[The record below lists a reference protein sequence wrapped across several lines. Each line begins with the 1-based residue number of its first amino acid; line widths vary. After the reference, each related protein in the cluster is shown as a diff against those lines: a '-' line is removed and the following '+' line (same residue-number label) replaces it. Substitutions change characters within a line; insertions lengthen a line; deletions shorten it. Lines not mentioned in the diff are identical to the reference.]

1 MRRTLLAV
9 LLAVLMATL
18 VAATF
23 ACHRG
28 ERSLRIVTPAFN
40 DGNPIPRQYTCDGEN
55 APPPLN
61 LSGTPAGA
69 KSLAL
74 VLDDPDAPGGLFTHW
89 LVWNLPPRS
98 NGIVGTEGTNDF
110 GKRGYRGP
118 CPPPGAAHRYVFHLY
133 ALDTLLA
140 VPPGAKR
147 PELDAAMRGHVLA
160 EARFAGTYA
169 R

>member
-1 MRRTLLAV
+1 MRPTALAV
-9 LLAVLMATL
+9 LLA
-18 VAATF
+18 AAF

-28 ERSLRIVTPAFN
+28 ETPLRITTPAFN

-74 VLDDPDAPGGLFTHW
+74 IMDDPDAPAGLFTHW

-98 NGIVGTEGTNDF
+98 NGIVGTDGTNDF
-110 GKRGYRGP
+110 GKRGYGGP
-118 CPPPGAAHRYVFHLY
+118 CPPAGSSHRYVFHLY
-133 ALDTLLA
+133 ALDASLA
-140 VPPGAKR
+140 LPAGAKR
-147 PELDAAMRGHVLA
+147 AELDAAMRGHVLA
-160 EARFAGTYA
+160 DARFTGKYA